1 MHKIRS
7 FYYQNKDKIIKGV
20 LIVAFVIIIIQLLNL
35 FTKIDSNKKIEE
47 SKMMAN
53 NKVISSNVTSSP
65 VVSNK
70 SAISGEAV
78 PSTKLEN
85 DTDVIKQFLEYCN
98 NGDAENAYMLL
109 SDDCKKSL
117 YPNVQEFKKNYLD
130 VMFLGNKK
138 LYTIENWTGSIYK
151 VEVTEDIIS
160 TGKLDNINKKL
171 DYITTIK
178 ENSDYKL
185 NINRFIECK
194 KINKTTTNKDISIT
208 VESKN
213 VYMDYEEYNI
223 QISNN
228 SDKKIAFD
236 KGDSTES
243 IYLIDNK
250 NVKYYFYSNEIAKS
264 SLVIQSG
271 FKTNIQ
277 IKFNSSYNSS
287 RKIEKIIFSEM
298 LLDYN
303 DSENIYQFSVQL

>member
-47 SKMMAN
+47 SKKMAN
-53 NKVISSNVTSSP
+53 NIVISPNTSSSS

-70 SAISGEAV
+70 SAISGEAI
-78 PSTKLEN
+78 PNTKLES
-85 DTDVIKQFLEYCN
+85 DTKVIKQFLEYCN
-98 NGDAENAYMLL
+98 NRNMENAYLLL
-109 SDDCKKSL
+109 SNDCKKNL
-117 YPNVQEFKKNYLD
+117 YPNIQDFKNNYLD
-130 VMFLGNKK
+130 VMFSGNKK

-178 ENSDYKL
+178 ENDNYKL

-194 KINKTTTNKDISIT
+194 KINKTTTNKNIT
-208 VESKN
+208 ITIESKN

-223 QISNN
+223 QILNN

-236 KGDSTES
+236 KGDSTKS
-243 IYLIDNK
+243 IYLIDSK

-264 SLVIQSG
+264 NLVIQSG
-271 FKTNIQ
+271 FKTSIQ
-277 IKFNSSYNSS
+277 IKFNNSYNSS
-287 RKIEKIIFSEM
+287 RKIEKIMFSEM
-298 LLDYN
+298 LLDYK
-303 DSENIYQFSVQL
+303 DSQNIYQFSVQL

>member
-47 SKMMAN
+47 SKKVAN
-53 NKVISSNVTSSP
+53 NIVISSNTSSSS

-70 SAISGEAV
+70 SAISGEAI
-78 PSTKLEN
+78 PNTKLES
-85 DTDVIKQFLEYCN
+85 DTKVIKQFLEYCN
-98 NGDAENAYMLL
+98 NRNTESAYLLL
-109 SDDCKKSL
+109 SNDCKKNL
-117 YPNVQEFKKNYLD
+117 YPNIQDFKNNYLD
-130 VMFLGNKK
+130 VMFSGNKK

-178 ENSDYKL
+178 ENDNYKL

-194 KINKTTTNKDISIT
+194 KINKTTTNKNIT
-208 VESKN
+208 ITIESKN

-236 KGDSTES
+236 KGDSTKS
-243 IYLIDNK
+243 IYLIDSK

-271 FKTNIQ
+271 FKTSIQ
-277 IKFNSSYNSS
+277 IKFNNSYNSS
-287 RKIEKIIFSEM
+287 RKIEKIMFSEM
-298 LLDYN
+298 LLDYK
-303 DSENIYQFSVQL
+303 DSQNIYQFSVQL